1 MERERLLQQ
10 MSTLL
15 VHPLDHGVR
24 TRDLITH
31 HCIGDCY
38 EPSKESCFT
47 TFYNTIPQHIVLYQ
61 ELYKELDINFPEP
74 YLDITLRSIETMGQM
89 GWYTEIENLGQRLVM
104 YRNPA
109 IDYTTKLDQ
118 QTIFS
123 IELGRCPNQTIKNIR
138 RQLLDL
144 FTFIEK
150 RHDHIPFCAMELFG
164 RSKSHPDKTL
174 PTKLVITDTLYFV
187 LEIIFPVR
195 EYETDTAME
204 YCYCPAELNRLL
216 DLFDPKTGEVI
227 LLTFNPIGDIETVIS
242 AFRQCEGGHK
252 IKFPGYIDVL
262 ALWVY
267 LGSWTLDTNI
277 EFMYRLIVGGTIINI
292 KSQDDRKLFL
302 NPFVGLNDWKRC
314 YIVAYCR
321 AIISLF
327 ESFFIIHIER
337 LLPEKDRVKD
347 AFRQPAEGFILER
360 LISIVSE
367 AMAYINFD
375 RDSYPETTPF
385 HKYRCVQPTYSRE
398 SVLIKSWG
406 EYCEM
411 QKSQLFHRLEQIW
424 PWQRPIITRLG
435 WMDNR
440 PMDPRLIE
448 FLFHRKTWFSI
459 YEMNDKKQENS
470 ETQQEN
476 SETQQ
481 DDEASNVDQDT
492 LEDSDHQLESK
503 HSRDQELH
511 NLCTSSNHL
520 NHVLETID
528 NNRIEAW
535 RVLTEFLVQNPNI
548 LKDWFKRKCTLSGP
562 RYTDDFYP
570 DTRANFRR
578 LCKIA
583 KKVLPNFRLSNIR
596 R

>member
-10 MSTLL
+10 LSTLL
-15 VHPLDHGVR
+15 THPMDHSIR
-24 TRDLITH
+24 TKDLITH

-61 ELYKELDINFPEP
+61 DIYKETDINFPEP
-74 YLDITLRSIETMGQM
+74 YLDITLRSIESMGHM
-89 GWYTEIENLGQRLVM
+89 GWFSEIENLSQRIIM

-109 IDYTTKLDQ
+109 LDYTRKLDQ
-118 QTIFS
+118 QTTFTIK
-123 IELGRCPNQTIKNIR
+123 LGQCPNQTIKNIR
-138 RQLLDL
+138 RQLMDL
-144 FTFIEK
+144 FTFIEN

-164 RSKSHPDKTL
+164 RSDAHPNNTTKTL
-174 PTKLVITDTLYFV
+174 PTKLIITDTLYFV
-187 LEIIFPVR
+187 LEIIFPIR
-195 EYETDTAME
+195 DYETDSAME

-216 DLFDPKTGEVI
+216 ELFDPKTGEAI
-227 LLTFNPIGDIETVIS
+227 LLTFDPIVDIETVIS

-292 KSQDDRKLFL
+292 KSQDDRSLFL
-302 NPFVGLNDWKRC
+302 NPFIGLNDWKRC

-337 LLPEKDRVKD
+337 ILPEKDRVRD

-375 RDSYPETTPF
+375 RENYPETAPF
-385 HKYRCVQPTYSRE
+385 HKYRCVQPTYVRG
-398 SVLIKSWG
+398 SVLTKSWG

-459 YEMNDKKQENS
+459 YEINDKKKENS
-470 ETQQEN
+470 ETQLG
-476 SETQQ
+476 
-481 DDEASNVDQDT
+481 DEAGNPNQDSI
-492 LEDSDHQLESK
+492 EEPDHQTESER
-503 HSRDQELH
+503 SSEQETLH

-520 NHVLETID
+520 NQILETID
-528 NNRIEAW
+528 INRAKAW
-535 RVLTEFLVQNPNI
+535 KVLSDFLVYNPHI
-548 LKDWFKRKCTLSGP
+548 LKDWFKRKYTRFGTQ
-562 RYTDDFYP
+562 YTDDFYP

-583 KKVLPNFRLSNIR
+583 KKVLPDFRLSNIR